1 MQKIKKNATL
11 LIPAL
16 LIFAGFY
23 LFFVGGG
30 AFYFAFLDNE
40 AWYRTGWVTNG
51 AVLTFPQKLLYFG
64 NLPIFNGVHP

>member
-1 MQKIKKNATL
+1 
-11 LIPAL
+11 
-16 LIFAGFY
+16 
-23 LFFVGGG
+23 VGGG

-64 NLPIFNGVHP
+64 NLPFFNGVHP